1 MAEILD
7 RSALVERVA
16 QDRARGLTV
25 AFANGGFD
33 LLHVGHIR
41 YLEAARREADRLV
54 VAIND
59 DASMRGLKGPS
70 RPILPQADRA
80 ELVAALR
87 AVDYVVIFS
96 EPTVT
101 PLLELLK
108 PDVHCKGTDYTVE
121 TVPERD
127 TVRAY
132 GGRIAIVGDPKDH
145 STTDLL
151 TRLKLEDSD
160 VKILI
165 VRLSALGD
173 IVHALP
179 VLNRLR
185 AAFPAAAIDW
195 LVEEN
200 YAATLVL
207 ATGLHR
213 RVIVRAT
220 SNADSA
226 DTTSFAGAAGYL
238 RAVSFLRAQGYDAAL
253 DLQGLLK
260 SAVWARASGA
270 KRVIGFD
277 RGDLR
282 EPLAASFY
290 TESVKADVTG
300 HVIRK
305 NLSILAALGV
315 DPGTPGLVVDP
326 IASAAMVNAIKAAG
340 GSNGYVVINPGAA
353 WPNKCWPPDRF
364 GAVAKALRDRTGLH
378 SLITWGPK
386 ERSLAD
392 AVSGASGGAATPA
405 PATTI
410 SDLSAL
416 MHSAAL
422 VISGDTG
429 PLHIAAAVG
438 APIVGLFGPTRPERN
453 GPWEP
458 RDEVI
463 SRAETCVCHHKRQCL
478 RGAPCINEISVE
490 QVVAAAERRLRSGR
504 P

>member
-1 MAEILD
+1 
-7 RSALVERVA
+7 
-16 QDRARGLTV
+16 
-25 AFANGGFD
+25 
-33 LLHVGHIR
+33 
-41 YLEAARREADRLV
+41 
-54 VAIND
+54 
-59 DASMRGLKGPS
+59 MR
-70 RPILPQADRA
+70 
-80 ELVAALR
+80 
-87 AVDYVVIFS
+87 
-96 EPTVT
+96 
-101 PLLELLK
+101 
-108 PDVHCKGTDYTVE
+108 
-121 TVPERD
+121 
-127 TVRAY
+127 
-132 GGRIAIVGDPKDH
+132 
-145 STTDLL
+145 
-151 TRLKLEDSD
+151 
-160 VKILI
+160 KILI

-185 AAFPAAAIDW
+185 TAFPAAQIDW

-200 YAATLVL
+200 YAATLTL

-213 RVIVRAT
+213 RIIVRAAR
-220 SNADSA
+220 NVVSA
-226 DTTSFAGAAGYL
+226 DTMSFAGVAGYL
-238 RAVSFLRAQGYDAAL
+238 SAVMFMRAQRYDVAL

-260 SAVWARASGA
+260 SAVLARASGA
-270 KRVIGFD
+270 GRVIGFD
-277 RGDLR
+277 AEDLR
-282 EPLAASFY
+282 EPMAGSFY

-305 NLSILAALGV
+305 NLSILAAFRI
-315 DPGTPGLVVDP
+315 DPGMPGLVVDP
-326 IASAAMVNAIKAAG
+326 IASPAMVTAIQAAG

-364 GAVAKALRDRTGLH
+364 GDVAKALRDRTGLH
-378 SLITWGPK
+378 SLVTWGPK

-392 AVSGASGGAATPA
+392 AVSSASGGAATAA

-410 SDLSAL
+410 ADLSAL

-490 QVVAAAERRLRSGR
+490 QVVTAAERRLRSGR
-504 P
+504 A